1 MAGEWIAIDL
11 GLPEKPEV
19 QELVD
24 LTGEPVE
31 VVVYRLYRLWGWAS
45 MHSADGTAR
54 MTPAR
59 LARTIGGDEA
69 WFRAV
74 AEVGWLEIDDAAGTV
89 TVPGW
94 DRRFSQAAKARM
106 QARDREKAYEDRV
119 QRPPARERGTPP
131 ARERGSAPA
140 PQSGRGEEKRREVP
154 PPPPRE
160 ATPEEPAGWTTLRSA
175 WNAPASPGKPWRS
188 PEPPDGIVDRLL
200 EPGWLQ
206 EALEAIPRLRAAK
219 FFATP
224 VTLIQFG
231 KPGFTRRIVGGQ
243 YDEPRG
249 RPPGAGPPDKPS
261 AEEASRRWRQKAEEQ
276 DRRRREREAEA
287 AARREQAAASAD
299 EDEDYETVRSR
310 LVAQLKEID
319 R

>member
-1 MAGEWIAIDL
+1 MAGDWLKMRHDLADDPAVIRMSAETGIDEDAVIGKL
-11 GLPEKPEV
+11 F
-19 QELVD
+19 
-24 LTGEPVE
+24 
-31 VVVYRLYRLWGWAS
+31 RLWSWADR
-45 MHSADGTAR
+45 HTRDGVAAGIALAWVDRFAR
-54 MTPAR
+54 CDGFGAA
-59 LARTIGGDEA
+59 L
-69 WFRAV
+69 V
-74 AEVGWLEIDDAAGTV
+74 EVGWLVDDDAGLRFPRFDRHCSTSAKERAVDAARKAVSRGKNDDVREMSGPFPDGTR
-89 TVPGW
+89 T
-94 DRRFSQAAKARM
+94 R
-106 QARDREKAYEDRV
+106 
-119 QRPPARERGTPP
+119 
-131 ARERGSAPA
+131 
-140 PQSGRGEEKRREVP
+140 EEKRERVP